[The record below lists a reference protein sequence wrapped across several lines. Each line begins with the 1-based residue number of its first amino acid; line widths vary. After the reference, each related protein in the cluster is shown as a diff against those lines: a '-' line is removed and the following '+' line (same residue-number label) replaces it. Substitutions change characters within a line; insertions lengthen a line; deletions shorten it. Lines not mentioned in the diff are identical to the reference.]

1 MRDQS
6 VQTKKQKTIHV
17 SLGDQKCHHRH
28 RWKSNDWQRE
38 FSVGRIDDQL
48 QQRESNRNVMN
59 GCHLAV
65 GRSRIDRWY
74 ITTLERPNR
83 TDRPAFNRHDSSLG
97 LFLNYITTTSPIF
110 IFFFS
115 GKAIQ
120 WKEKWIYWTRELL
133 RRKWNIF
140 FFYWAVVI
148 HQRKEF
154 RFFSPQIDGDHWKS
168 WRMAP
173 TKVKPNVIKYFL
185 YEFHPVPPP
194 RQSKCASSGNS
205 FLRGQRIHG
214 LKLRFL
220 GQNHDIAR
228 ERKAAQKKINKINS
242 RHRSANAFA
251 SPLAT

>member
-6 VQTKKQKTIHV
+6 VQTKKTKQKTIHV

-154 RFFSPQIDGDHWKS
+154 RFFFSFKLTAIIGSRLKKLTHGANESQ
-168 WRMAP
+168 
-173 TKVKPNVIKYFL
+173 TKRYQNISCMNSTLSLHLANPNARRAEIVFSVAN
-185 YEFHPVPPP
+185 EFTDW
-194 RQSKCASSGNS
+194 SCDFSGKIMT
-205 FLRGQRIHG
+205 LPEKGKRP
-214 LKLRFL
+214 
-220 GQNHDIAR
+220 
-228 ERKAAQKKINKINS
+228 KKK
-242 RHRSANAFA
+242 
-251 SPLAT
+251 

>member
-6 VQTKKQKTIHV
+6 VQTKKQNKKLFTFLLATKNVIIAIV
-17 SLGDQKCHHRH
+17 ESRTTGKGN
-28 RWKSNDWQRE
+28 S
-38 FSVGRIDDQL
+38 QL

-133 RRKWNIF
+133 RRKWNIYI
-140 FFYWAVVI
+140 FFYWGCRHPSEKGI
-148 HQRKEF
+148 P
-154 RFFSPQIDGDHWKS
+154 FFFFFQIDGDHWEPIEKADAWRQRKS
-168 WRMAP
+168 NQTLSNISCMNSTLSLHPAN
-173 TKVKPNVIKYFL
+173 PNARRAEIVFSVAN
-185 YEFHPVPPP
+185 EFTDW
-194 RQSKCASSGNS
+194 SCDFSGKIMT
-205 FLRGQRIHG
+205 LPEKGKRP
-214 LKLRFL
+214 
-220 GQNHDIAR
+220 
-228 ERKAAQKKINKINS
+228 KKK
-242 RHRSANAFA
+242 
-251 SPLAT
+251 

>member
-6 VQTKKQKTIHV
+6 VQTKKQNKKLFTFLLATKNVIIAIV
-17 SLGDQKCHHRH
+17 ESRTTGKGN
-28 RWKSNDWQRE
+28 S
-38 FSVGRIDDQL
+38 QL

-154 RFFSPQIDGDHWKS
+154 RFFFFPNWRRSLKKLTHGANESQTKRYQI
-168 WRMAP
+168 
-173 TKVKPNVIKYFL
+173 F
-185 YEFHPVPPP
+185 PVWIPPCP
-194 RQSKCASSGNS
+194 STPPIQMRV
-205 FLRGQRIHG
+205 
-214 LKLRFL
+214 
-220 GQNHDIAR
+220 
-228 ERKAAQKKINKINS
+228 ERK
-242 RHRSANAFA
+242 
-251 SPLAT
+251 

>member
-6 VQTKKQKTIHV
+6 VQTKKTKQKTIHV

-115 GKAIQ
+115 GKAIH
-120 WKEKWIYWTRELL
+120 WIEKWIYWTRELL
-133 RRKWNIF
+133 RRKWNIYI
-140 FFYWAVVI
+140 FFYWGCRHPSEKGI
-148 HQRKEF
+148 PF
-154 RFFSPQIDGDHWKS
+154 FFSPNWRRSLKKLTHGANESQTKRYQI
-168 WRMAP
+168 
-173 TKVKPNVIKYFL
+173 F
-185 YEFHPVPPP
+185 PVWIPPCP
-194 RQSKCASSGNS
+194 STPPIQMRV
-205 FLRGQRIHG
+205 
-214 LKLRFL
+214 
-220 GQNHDIAR
+220 
-228 ERKAAQKKINKINS
+228 ERK
-242 RHRSANAFA
+242 
-251 SPLAT
+251 

>member
-6 VQTKKQKTIHV
+6 VQTKKQNKKLFTFLLATKNVIIAIV
-17 SLGDQKCHHRH
+17 ESRTTGKGN
-28 RWKSNDWQRE
+28 S
-38 FSVGRIDDQL
+38 QL

-154 RFFSPQIDGDHWKS
+154 RFFFSFKLTAIIGSRLKKLTHGANESQTKRYQIFPVWIPPCPSTSPIQM
-168 WRMAP
+168 R
-173 TKVKPNVIKYFL
+173 V
-185 YEFHPVPPP
+185 
-194 RQSKCASSGNS
+194 
-205 FLRGQRIHG
+205 
-214 LKLRFL
+214 
-220 GQNHDIAR
+220 
-228 ERKAAQKKINKINS
+228 ERK
-242 RHRSANAFA
+242 
-251 SPLAT
+251 